1 MSLYYAVG
9 FVREFVHVCETGF
22 AIYLEKWETQSML
35 IASPLAPRSTCCAA
49 AIWWCSAEIC
59 SLRGR
64 QQQRAGWRLQLCARR
79 ARRQATALAS
89 ASPLPNQ
96 EGILNRGRE
105 KPLSR

>member
-59 SLRGR
+59 SVRGR
-64 QQQRAGWRLQLCARR
+64 QRAGWRLQLCARR

-96 EGILNRGRE
+96 EGILKKGRE

>member
-59 SLRGR
+59 SVRGR
-64 QQQRAGWRLQLCARR
+64 QRAASRL
-79 ARRQATALAS
+79 ALA
-89 ASPLPNQ
+89 AVCPPCEEAGDSPGFCLAVA
-96 EGILNRGRE
+96 
-105 KPLSR
+105 